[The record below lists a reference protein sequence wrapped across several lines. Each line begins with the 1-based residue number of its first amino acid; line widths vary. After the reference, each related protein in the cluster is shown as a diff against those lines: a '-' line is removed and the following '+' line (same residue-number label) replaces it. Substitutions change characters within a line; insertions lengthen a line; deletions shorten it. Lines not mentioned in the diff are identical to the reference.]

1 MTLSQIYDWM
11 VAHIPYF
18 GDRQS
23 SSKSAGWKVKII
35 KICNKIK
42 RHWQPRIR
50 TCISTESGNT
60 FEFNCKDSTIC
71 QVTRAECGYTVVTVE
86 RPSAS

>member
-18 GDRQS
+18 GERQS

-35 KICNKIK
+35 KICNKIR
-42 RHWQPRIR
+42 RHWQTRIR
-50 TCISTESGNT
+50 TCKSTESGNT
-60 FEFNCKDSTIC
+60 LSLIVKTQQFVKLPEQSVGI
-71 QVTRAECGYTVVTVE
+71 R
-86 RPSAS
+86 

>member
-35 KICNKIK
+35 KICNKLK
-42 RHWQPRIR
+42 RH
-50 TCISTESGNT
+50 
-60 FEFNCKDSTIC
+60 
-71 QVTRAECGYTVVTVE
+71 
-86 RPSAS
+86 

>member
-35 KICNKIK
+35 RICKKIK
-42 RHWQPRIR
+42 RYWQTRIR
-50 TCISTESGNT
+50 TCNSTESGNT
-60 FEFNCKDSTIC
+60 LSLIVKTQQFVKLPEQSVGI
-71 QVTRAECGYTVVTVE
+71 R
-86 RPSAS
+86 

>member
-35 KICNKIK
+35 QTCNKIK
-42 RHWQPRIR
+42 RYWQTRIR
-50 TCISTESGNT
+50 TCNSTESGNT
-60 FEFNCKDSTIC
+60 LSLIVKTQQFVKL
-71 QVTRAECGYTVVTVE
+71 TRVECGYRVVTVE
-86 RPSAS
+86 